1 MRELVLHCL
10 EAQAEA
16 LSDALLEAGVL
27 SVSVEDADFGTD
39 DERPLFGEPGTEPDV
54 QAWDRNRVVAL
65 LPDGADPAQIMA
77 EAAEAGEL
85 DPALFQDWSLR
96 DVPDADWVRLTQSQF
111 GPIQVAERLWI
122 VPSWHRDNPDVPG
135 LDLDAADGAI
145 HIELDPGLAFGTGS
159 HPTTHLCLAWLE
171 AELPAGATLLD
182 YGCGSG
188 ILAIAARKLGAGPT
202 QAVDIDPQAVQST
215 VFNAQV
221 NGVELDAMLP
231 DGLKDGTF
239 QVVVANIL
247 SNPLKVLAPMLA
259 GRVAPGGQLVLSGVL
274 ERQAEEVAAAYAPW
288 IAMSVCARATAGSAC
303 TAARPERIAAAQ
315 RHGFDHPLPA
325 LRHRLQGGAGPVA
338 DPQWPGA
345 LRRLLHG
352 VRRPGQSGAAR
363 GRSRAAGRDAGSHA
377 GRDCGPGR
385 RAGPCGSSLGSARD
399 SDCPGFRAGAA
410 VGRRACFLAIPGA
423 ALGAAAIHDAARRAA
438 QPRTDPPAG
447 AGPGRARRRAG

>member
-65 LPDGADPAQIMA
+65 LPDGADPAQITA

-188 ILAIAARKLGAGPT
+188 ILAIAARKLGAGPA

-288 IAMSVCARATAGSAC
+288 IAMSVWRARDGWVC
-303 TAARPERIAAAQ
+303 
-315 RHGFDHPLPA
+315 
-325 LRHRLQGGAGPVA
+325 
-338 DPQWPGA
+338 
-345 LRRLLHG
+345 LHG
-352 VRRPGQSGAAR
+352 RKA
-363 GRSRAAGRDAGSHA
+363 
-377 GRDCGPGR
+377 
-385 RAGPCGSSLGSARD
+385 
-399 SDCPGFRAGAA
+399 
-410 VGRRACFLAIPGA
+410 
-423 ALGAAAIHDAARRAA
+423 
-438 QPRTDPPAG
+438 
-447 AGPGRARRRAG
+447 